1 MAKQETKIIISAVDK
16 ATAVFRKISAAAN
29 NMKIKTPSFG
39 GAAGGIVAAI
49 GGTAALGIIGK
60 TSDEMANLDARFKDA
75 FGSAEAG
82 NAALAET
89 YTRAQR
95 VGTSYSSMAA
105 AVARLAPAY
114 SEIGRPATEAID
126 AVQTLSTML
135 KMNGASAME
144 TSASMLQF
152 AQALGSGKLAGDELK
167 SLAENS
173 PVFMRTLAKSLG
185 TTSGMLKQM
194 GSDGLLTS
202 EVIANALKGVY
213 TNFDQLA
220 ATLPR
225 TFGTTFERGRNTFEK
240 FVQTLQRT
248 GAFQSLLN
256 GADSLLQKFDQ
267 FVADPMKMEKLAQ
280 SIKSGIDAFV
290 AIAPVVGTA
299 GVAIV
304 AYNAALG
311 ITSFASKAA
320 SLATLALNTSF
331 AFTKAAALG
340 AIAGLR
346 GFAIAARLNV
356 AVNGLLAGSMLTLRS
371 AGNSLIGV
379 FRGVAAA
386 MLANPVGVVVGAIA
400 AFVAVVAAAYSYSE
414 PLRAAVGRLWDALGK
429 LANAF
434 GITGSFGDNFGAV
447 MGWIGD
453 KVSFF
458 VNGIAKAVEWMG
470 KLVAA
475 TGLFNSSSAT
485 VAVQNTQKITSS
497 SSSGGAAAK
506 GASVVAGGDKAAVA
520 QFNASIQTN
529 AQAASKNLATA
540 AKEEQTASK
549 DAATTQSFSS
559 AVSTFTNAIN
569 ALPAQIA
576 SALSNVSVNVNVAG
590 GTAPSRSALPTGA
603 MG

>member
-1 MAKQETKIIISAVDK
+1 
-16 ATAVFRKISAAAN
+16 
-29 NMKIKTPSFG
+29 
-39 GAAGGIVAAI
+39 
-49 GGTAALGIIGK
+49 
-60 TSDEMANLDARFKDA
+60 
-75 FGSAEAG
+75 
-82 NAALAET
+82 
-89 YTRAQR
+89 
-95 VGTSYSSMAA
+95 
-105 AVARLAPAY
+105 
-114 SEIGRPATEAID
+114 
-126 AVQTLSTML
+126 
-135 KMNGASAME
+135 
-144 TSASMLQF
+144 
-152 AQALGSGKLAGDELK
+152 
-167 SLAENS
+167 
-173 PVFMRTLAKSLG
+173 MRTLAKSLG

-213 TNFDQLA
+213 TNFDELA

-256 GADSLLQKFDQ
+256 GADSLLKKFDQ

-290 AIAPVVGTA
+290 SLAPVVGTA
-299 GVAIV
+299 ATAIFGFNLM
-304 AYNAALG
+304 AGA
-311 ITSFASKAA
+311 ISFAGGGLSTISKGFGLIKKGATGAASGLSDFSKKAA
-320 SLATLALNTSF
+320 SNISSNGKLGGSF
-331 AFTKAAALG
+331 
-340 AIAGLR
+340 
-346 GFAIAARLNV
+346 
-356 AVNGLLAGSMLTLRS
+356 LTLVE
-371 AGNSLIGV
+371 AGPGIIGM
-379 FRGVAAA
+379 FRGIGAA

-497 SSSGGAAAK
+497 SGGGAAAK

-540 AKEEQTASK
+540 AKDEQTASK